1 MAVKA
6 QNTCVILHAV
16 AELPTSIVDHFCLE
30 EQLADKL

>member
-1 MAVKA
+1 MVVKA
-6 QNTCVILHAV
+6 QNTCVILQAI